1 MKTCQKRGYENEEDA
16 AFCKNCGELL
26 SDDASEESSEN
37 NRSETEDAE
46 KQAMQA
52 PPKKPKSE
60 KLSPKYRNMIII
72 VIVTAAVAAMT
83 FIGVFACRNKQHQKQ
98 QLMGTTNSNALFS
111 LQNGSDGS
119 RQEGGSVVARGDDVY
134 YLYKNKLCK
143 KHGTNGKTTTVY
155 QADSDV
161 TLNHLNDYRGWFYFA
176 ETASADG
183 NGNAQTDVY
192 KMRTDGKDL
201 TKLFTQKHTASCEMI
216 VYDGRIYWSHYG
228 RMDSALYAYDLNG
241 KNKKVIVEDEQGG
254 DGDDFPIYKFA
265 IDEHQLYIPEVGE
278 GEAVDLKNNSKKKFK
293 LDVQGGLE
301 DEHLL
306 PFAEAGGKLY
316 GAEADTSD
324 PSSPTEQIYQYD
336 LQSKKL
342 KTVVDSLGSDDVAAV
357 FADQKQCYMLTQDSE
372 GDSYSILDKDQNTV
386 ASLTDLYRIAMTDKG
401 FYVVDTDGKVHF
413 YSKTAKTSAKAKT
426 KKTTSDTENT
436 SLSNLQIGV
445 LTSLY
450 HWPDYLKEYTTG
462 DTGDCM
468 IWGSTTLDGQSYYY
482 VSGNGDGTSTL
493 YYRLDGDKVTYV
505 YYSVSGDETSAHADK
520 ITKTI
525 SLKSLISMYYK
536 NDSQKA
542 EVNGYVSKIESN
554 TQKYKQ
560 ESEQYTQQN
569 NNSNNSNSSY
579 NSSSSDDDYYSDDDS
594 SSTNTDSDYQD
605 DSSEDY
611 E

>member
-1 MKTCQKRGYENEEDA
+1 MKTCQKCGSQNEDDA
-16 AFCKNCGELL
+16 AFCKNCGEPLF
-26 SDDASEESSEN
+26 DASQEETK
-37 NRSETEDAE
+37 ETE
-46 KQAMQA
+46 KAMQA

-72 VIVTAAVAAMT
+72 VIVAAAVAAMT

-98 QLMGTTNSNALFS
+98 QLMGMTNSNALFS

-119 RQEGGSVVARGDDVY
+119 RQEGGSVVVRGNDVY
-134 YLYKNKLCK
+134 YLYKNRLCK
-143 KHGTNGKTTTVY
+143 EKANGKTATVY

-192 KMRTDGKDL
+192 KMRADGKDL

-216 VYDGRIYWSHYG
+216 VYDGHIYWSHYG

-265 IDEHQLYIPEVGE
+265 IDQHQLYIPEVGE
-278 GEAVDLKNNSKKKFK
+278 GETVDLTNNTKKKFK

-316 GAEADTSD
+316 GSEADTSD

-342 KTVVDSLGSDDVAAV
+342 KTVIDSLGSDEVIAV
-357 FADQKQCYMLTQDSE
+357 FADQKQCYILTEDAS
-372 GDSYSILDKDQNTV
+372 GDSYTLLDKDQNTV
-386 ASLTDLYRIAMTDKG
+386 ASFKDLYRMALTEKG

-413 YSKTAKTSAKAKT
+413 YQKTAKAKT
-426 KKTTSDTENT
+426 STKTAKSTTENT

-450 HWPDYLKEYTTG
+450 HWPDYFKEHVSG
-462 DTGDCM
+462 DNGI
-468 IWGSTTLDGQSYYY
+468 IWGSETLDGQSYYY
-482 VSGNGDGTSTL
+482 VTGNGDGTSTL

-505 YYSVSGDETSAHADK
+505 YYSVSGDETSADADK

-560 ESEQYTQQN
+560 ESEQNTQQN

-594 SSTNTDSDYQD
+594 SSTNTDSDYRD